1 LITYQ
6 YKAVTADGVNTR
18 GLVQATDEFAAV
30 EKIKATCP
38 IVTKITPVKEKTGIL
53 SMEIGGGRINQKSLS
68 VMCSQFAIIL
78 RSGVNISRCME
89 MIAEQTEDKK
99 LKKMLQGA
107 SEDVAEGGGIAGSFE
122 KNCKGLP
129 LTFLE
134 TVRAGEESGTLENSF
149 AQMEKYYSKSYKTAQ
164 KVKRAMTYPAF
175 VLGVAVVVLIIVMA
189 KVIPTIAS
197 TFSDLG
203 GKMPAM
209 TRAMIAMSDFFARYW
224 LIIIAVLI
232 GIVIL
237 VKVLFNTEKGRI
249 FWAQRKLKIPVIG
262 NINIL
267 NGASQ
272 FANTM
277 AVLLTSGLSVNRAV
291 EVTAKVMDNYVLGM
305 DISSMSGKIEEG
317 KPLGECMRQCKNLPK
332 TLKEMCAIGEE
343 TGELDETLSTIG
355 SYFDN
360 EADHATAQA
369 IAKLEPAILV
379 VMALF
384 AGFIVISIYL
394 PIFTMYNLL

>member
-6 YKAVTADGVNTR
+6 YKAVTADGINTR
-18 GLVQATDEFAAV
+18 GLVQATDEYAAV

-53 SMEIGGGRINQKSLS
+53 STEVGSGKINQKSLS

-99 LKKMLQGA
+99 LKKMLRGA
-107 SEDVAEGGGIAGSFE
+107 AEDVADGGGIAGSFE

-149 AQMEKYYSKSYKTAQ
+149 EQMEKYYSKSYKTAQ
-164 KVKRAMTYPAF
+164 KVKRALTYPAF
-175 VLGVAVVVLIIVMA
+175 VIGVAVVVLIIVMA
-189 KVIPTIAS
+189 KVIPTIAV
-197 TFSDLG
+197 TFKDLG
-203 GKMPAM
+203 GQMPAM
-209 TRAMIAMSDFFARYW
+209 TRAMIAMSDFFAKYW
-224 LIIIAVLI
+224 LIVIAALLLMI
-232 GIVIL
+232 IL

-249 FWAQRKLKIPVIG
+249 FWARRKLKIPVIG
-262 NINIL
+262 NINVL

-277 AVLLTSGLSVNRAV
+277 AVLLTAGLSVNRAV

-343 TGELDETLSTIG
+343 TGELDETLATIG
-355 SYFDN
+355 DYFDN

-369 IAKLEPAILV
+369 IAKMEPAILV
-379 VMALF
+379 VMAIF

-394 PIFTMYNLL
+394 PIFTMYNLM